1 MSFLDSPH
9 VKRSYDEA
17 EFLRQRV
24 TELTV
29 LMQNG
34 RENDEQLALEYL
46 HALYGLVEKEHLI
59 HTRLR
64 LSNDAEALI
73 AASKLDGAQIAADTD
88 GYTNGDDFYRQLK
101 KDIMKAIYTIDT
113 NEYDDP
119 LM

>member
-24 TELTV
+24 AELTV
-29 LMQNG
+29 LLQNG
-34 RENDEQLALEYL
+34 REDDEQLVLEYL

-59 HTRLR
+59 YTRLR
-64 LSNDAEALI
+64 LSNDVEALI
-73 AASKLDGAQIAADTD
+73 AASELDGAQIASDSNDYAS
-88 GYTNGDDFYRQLK
+88 GDDFYRQLK
-101 KDIMKAIYTIDT
+101 DGIKSAIYTVDT
-113 NEYDDP
+113 NDCDDP

>member
-24 TELTV
+24 AELTV
-29 LMQNG
+29 LLQNG
-34 RENDEQLALEYL
+34 RENDEQLTLEYL

-59 HTRLR
+59 HTRLC
-64 LSNDAEALI
+64 LSNDTEALI
-73 AASKLDGAQIAADTD
+73 AASKLDGAQIAADSD
-88 GYTNGDDFYRQLK
+88 DYSNGDDFYRQLK
-101 KDIMKAIYTIDT
+101 DGIMKAIYAIDT
-113 NEYDDP
+113 NDYDDP

>member
-1 MSFLDSPH
+1 MSFLSSPF

-24 TELTV
+24 VELTSI
-29 LMQNG
+29 MQDG
-34 RENDEQLALEYL
+34 REHDEQIALEYL
-46 HALYGLVEKEHLI
+46 HALYGLVECEHRL

-88 GYTNGDDFYRQLK
+88 GYTNGDEFYRQLK